1 MFFEEKKLGIESIS
15 ELLQCKVNS
24 VEPYALMLAPVYVY
38 MKLNEKLVSVKAPL
52 DFFTPEELDHL
63 SRYEVFYIP
72 KSVQLGSRFQTA
84 AKIVANLLRFEKESH
99 SSLEKNLEPAI
110 YEVSNE
116 ILLATIP
123 LWGRELCID
132 PFFTAV
138 FADELCGTFLPEKMI
153 ESRELTVIRHD
164 LGILLSGLSVFVLL
178 HLGRFD
184 LKQLIDIRFSIY
196 EATVDCDED
205 WESPTLE
212 WHLVVRDLKRIIEN
226 NDYFSVD
233 AIQKVPSEWA
243 RKLLGR
249 IQRIQKSS
257 KLRSYPSLK
266 FSGGKGEAA

>member
-15 ELLQCKVNS
+15 ELLQCRVNS

-52 DFFTPEELDHL
+52 DFFTPEELEHL
-63 SRYEVFYIP
+63 SRYETFYIP

-84 AKIVANLLRFEKESH
+84 AKIVSNLLRFEKESS
-99 SSLEKNLEPAI
+99 SSLGKNLEPAI

-116 ILLATIP
+116 VLLAVIP
-123 LWGRELCID
+123 LWGRGLCID

-138 FADELCGTFLPEKMI
+138 FADELCGTFPPEKML
-153 ESRELTVIRHD
+153 ESRELTVVRHD
-164 LGILLSGLSVFVLL
+164 LGILLSGLSTFVLL

-196 EATVDCDED
+196 EAIVDRDEN
-205 WESPTLE
+205 WELPTSE
-212 WHLVVRDLKRIIEN
+212 WHLVVRDLKKFVEN
-226 NDYFSVD
+226 NEYFSVE
-233 AIQKVPSEWA
+233 ALPKISSEWA
-243 RKLLGR
+243 RKLSGR
-249 IQRIQKSS
+249 VQRIQKSP